1 MPDGEYDVLTAA
13 LGNPEHGGRVRG
25 LGHGLTK
32 RIVFGKK
39 SRAGRK
45 EDTATQEE
53 IKKLRVYII

>member
-32 RIVFGKK
+32 KIVFGKK
-39 SRAGRK
+39 SRARK

-53 IKKLRVYII
+53 IKSLRVI